1 MRNKEKSRLQ
11 PYPSGRSRSSL
22 TRLAKR
28 FSYVGGVALAVAG
41 VSGGAFAQATSG
53 PAVYGTAAPEQ
64 RYAPPPGQDYQNP
77 RQAASENYNPQGVRM
92 GSFLLFPTLELDEAY
107 QDNIYATQSNRV
119 GSFIQGVNPGLQ
131 LRSQWGQHAL
141 NFFAKGAF
149 GFYSADATQNYQDV
163 NAGFDG
169 RYDIS
174 PNSNFYG
181 GAAYTR
187 AHYFPGTPNAVV
199 GAFPVSVYNQ
209 YTTNVG
215 YFQQF
220 GRFRARLDGQMD
232 AYDYLNNGQG
242 VNQGFSNNS
251 DLNRIE
257 WRQALRIGYEFLPGY
272 EIWTRG
278 AFNQRRYQNNPDSS
292 GLFRNSSG
300 FEVVGGVAVLVSTI
314 TSFEVFAGY
323 IQQDYVD
330 AAFPSVQ
337 VPTFGLTGYWSPI
350 REVLVKPF
358 VRRTIDESS
367 LSNSA
372 AYINTAGGL
381 DVNYAFRPN
390 IRLDGHADYTVANY
404 LSSNNGGQPS
414 RYDQYWTFRAG
425 VTYQP
430 TPNFFIGPTYQ
441 FVHRT
446 SNQFGLDY
454 DANTIMLRLGA
465 QL

>member
-1 MRNKEKSRLQ
+1 M
-11 PYPSGRSRSSL
+11 
-22 TRLAKR
+22 
-28 FSYVGGVALAVAG
+28 AVIG
-41 VSGGAFAQATSG
+41 WSGGAFAQATSG
-53 PAVYGTAAPEQ
+53 IAVYGTAAPQQ

-77 RQAASENYNPQGVRM
+77 RQAAAENYNPQGVKM
-92 GSFLLFPTLELDEAY
+92 GSFLLFPTLGLDETY
-107 QDNIYATQSNRV
+107 QDNIYASSSQIV
-119 GSFIQGVNPGLQ
+119 GSFIQVVNPGLQ

-141 NFFAKGAF
+141 NFFARGSF
-149 GFYSADATQNYQDV
+149 GFYSADSTQNYQDI

-174 PNSNFYG
+174 PDSNFYG
-181 GAAYTR
+181 GASYTR
-187 AHYFPGTPNAVV
+187 AHYFPGTPNAVA
-199 GAFPVSVYNQ
+199 GAFPVAVYNQ
-209 YTTNVG
+209 YTANAG
-215 YFQQF
+215 YYQQF

-232 AYDYLNNGQG
+232 AYDYLNSGQG
-242 VNQGFSNNS
+242 INQGVSNTS

-278 AFNQRRYQNNPDSS
+278 ALNQRRYQNNPDSS
-292 GLFRNSSG
+292 GLYRNSSG
-300 FEVVGGVAVLVSTI
+300 FEVVGGLAVLVSTI
-314 TSFEVFAGY
+314 TSFEVFGGY

-330 AAFPSVQ
+330 PTFPSVRA
-337 VPTFGLTGYWSPI
+337 PTFGLTGYWSPI

-358 VRRTIDESS
+358 IRRTIDESS

-390 IRLDGHADYTVANY
+390 IRLDGHADYTVADY
-404 LSSNNGGQPS
+404 QNGGGLQG

-430 TPNFFIGPTYQ
+430 TPNFFVGPTYQ

-446 SNQFGLDY
+446 SNQSGLDY
-454 DANTIMLRLGA
+454 NANTIMLRLGA